1 LIYKNYNCNIGGF
14 ILKKLIFLI
23 VIALVL
29 SACNSNSSHAK
40 ELNDLEKKKYNAHI
54 GVYALDTKSGKE
66 VKFNSDKR
74 FAYASTL
81 SKAINSAIL
90 LEQVPY
96 NKLNKKVHINKDDI
110 VAYSPIL
117 EKYIG
122 KDITLKALIEASMTY
137 SDNTANNKIIKEI
150 GGIKKVKQ
158 RLKELG
164 DKVTNPVRYEIEL
177 NYYSPKSK
185 KDTSTPAA
193 FGKTLNKLIANGKLS
208 KENKKFLLDLMLNN
222 KSGDTLIKDGVPKD
236 YKVADKSGQAIIT
249 YASRNDVAFV
259 YPKGQSEPIVL
270 VIFTN
275 KDNKSD
281 KPNDKL
287 ISETAKSVMK
297 EF

>member
-1 LIYKNYNCNIGGF
+1 M
-14 ILKKLIFLI
+14 KKLIFLI

-40 ELNDLEKKKYNAHI
+40 ELNDLEKYNAHI

-74 FAYASTL
+74 FAYAST

-117 EKYIG
+117 EKYVG

-236 YKVADKSGQAIIT
+236 YKVADKSGQAIT

>member
-1 LIYKNYNCNIGGF
+1 M
-14 ILKKLIFLI
+14 KKLILLI
-23 VIALVL
+23 AIALVL
-29 SACNSNSSHAK
+29 SACNSTSSHAK
-40 ELNDLEKKKYNAHI
+40 ELNNLEKKYNANI

-74 FAYASTL
+74 FAYAST

-96 NKLNKKVHINKDDI
+96 NKLNKKIHINKDDI

-117 EKYIG
+117 EKYVG
-122 KDITLKALIEASMTY
+122 KDITLKELIEASMAY

-222 KSGDTLIKDGVPKD
+222 KSGDTLIKDGVSKD
-236 YKVADKSGQAIIT
+236 CKVADKSG
-249 YASRNDVAFV
+249 SVA
-259 YPKGQSEPIVL
+259 K
-270 VIFTN
+270 
-275 KDNKSD
+275 
-281 KPNDKL
+281 
-287 ISETAKSVMK
+287 
-297 EF
+297 

>member
-1 LIYKNYNCNIGGF
+1 M
-14 ILKKLIFLI
+14 KKLIFLI

-40 ELNDLEKKKYNAHI
+40 ELNDLEKKYNAHI

-74 FAYASTL
+74 FAYAST

-117 EKYIG
+117 EKYVG
-122 KDITLKALIEASMTY
+122 KDIALKELIEASMKY
-137 SDNTANNKIIKEI
+137 SDNTANNKIINEI
-150 GGIKKVKQ
+150 GGIKKIINEIGGIKKIKK
-158 RLKELG
+158 RLKKLG

-208 KENKKFLLDLMLNN
+208 KKNKNFLLDLMLNN
-222 KSGDTLIKDGVPKD
+222 KNGDTLIKDGIPKD
-236 YKVADKSGQAIIT
+236 YKVADKSGQAIT